1 MSVYVKI
8 EKNRYIDSLETLF
21 ATTVLNEQPGIA
33 MGYIGMCNNT
43 FRDVITDIGLMTEE
57 IAACTESDYVVVAD
71 AESSEAFEDAVAE
84 VNRNLETKSTG
95 NETAEYDT
103 AEAAL
108 EDHPEVNLVHIA
120 VPGDCALEEAKKAL
134 NAGKHICVFSNN
146 VPFSD
151 EREMKEL
158 AREKGLLCMGPDCG
172 VANINGAALVLSSI
186 TNRGP
191 FGIVGASGTGI
202 QHVAAIIHEAGS
214 GVTQTIGVGGNDLKD
229 PIGGISMLMGL
240 EALEKDPET
249 KYIVVISRKPG
260 EKTLPVIC
268 EKLKSL
274 TKPRIVLFMGCERE
288 IVEATGSV
296 WAENLDDC
304 GVKALKLIGVDY
316 DLGSEEELD
325 AIAAKA
331 IEGMAPEQKYLR
343 GGYSGGTYMDEAMH
357 AMYDEIGDVWSNCPL
372 NPDYRLED
380 SYKSVENTVIDYGE
394 EEFTLGRPHPAIDPS
409 IRKPAVLR
417 EASDPEVAVICLD
430 FILTPPGHPDPAGYL
445 VEDIK
450 KAQQMARDR
459 GGKLVFIASV
469 LGTTADFQDIRV
481 QEQELRDAG
490 VIVLNSNARAA
501 KLAGKII
508 RLKEERD
515 HGRCK

>member
-21 ATTVLNEQPGIA
+21 ATTVLNDQPGIE
-33 MGYIGMCNNT
+33 MGYIGMCNST
-43 FRDVITDIGLMTEE
+43 FRDVITDIGLMTDE
-57 IAACTESDYVVVAD
+57 IAACSENDYVIVAE
-71 AESSEAFEDAVAE
+71 AESQEAFDLAVAE
-84 VNRNLETKSTG
+84 VDKSMETKDSG
-95 NETAEYDT
+95 QETAEYDT
-103 AEAAL
+103 TDAAL
-108 EDHPEVNLVHIA
+108 AAHPEVNLVQIA

-146 VPFSD
+146 VPFED

-172 VANINGAALVLSSI
+172 VANINGSALVLSSI
-186 TNRGP
+186 NNRGP

-202 QHVAAIIHEAGS
+202 QHVAAILHEAGS

-240 EALEKDPET
+240 DALEHDPET
-249 KYIVVISRKPG
+249 KYIIVISRKPG

-268 EKLKSL
+268 DKLKSL
-274 TKPRIVLFMGCERE
+274 SKPCVVLFMGCERE

-304 GVKALKLIGVDY
+304 GIKALQLIGVDY
-316 DLGSEEELD
+316 SLGTEEELD
-325 AIAAKA
+325 AIAREAV
-331 IEGMAPEQKYLR
+331 EGMAPEQKYVR

-357 AMYDEIGDVWSNCPL
+357 AMYGEIGDVWSNCPL
-372 NPDYRLED
+372 NPDYQLKD
-380 SYKSVENTVIDYGE
+380 SYQSVENTVIDYGE

-417 EASDPEVAVICLD
+417 EASDPKVAVICLD

-450 KAQQMARDR
+450 KAQEMAAER

-469 LGTTADFQDIRV
+469 LGTTADFQNIRV

-490 VIVLNSNARAA
+490 VIVCTSNARAA
-501 KLAGKII
+501 RLAGKII
-508 RLKEERD
+508 RLKGERD
-515 HGRCK
+515 NG

>member
-1 MSVYVKI
+1 MSTFVKI

-21 ATTVLNEQPGIA
+21 ATALLNDQAGIE
-33 MGYIGMCNNT
+33 MGYIGMCNST
-43 FRDVITDIGLMTEE
+43 FRDVITDIGLMTPE
-57 IAACTESDYVVVAD
+57 IDACSENDYVMVAE
-71 AESSEAFEDAVAE
+71 AESGEAFEAAVVE
-84 VNRNLETKSTG
+84 VNKNMEKKNSG
-95 NETAEYDT
+95 NNTSEYDT
-103 AEAAL
+103 TEAAMAA
-108 EDHPEVNLVHIA
+108 HPEANLVHIA

-146 VPFSD
+146 VPFED

-191 FGIVGASGTGI
+191 FGVVGASGTGI
-202 QHVAAIIHEAGS
+202 QHVAAIIHEGGS

-240 EALEKDPET
+240 DALNNDPDT

-260 EKTLPVIC
+260 EKTLPLIC
-268 EKLKSL
+268 EKLKSIE
-274 TKPRIVLFMGCERE
+274 KPKVVLFMGCERE

-304 GVKALKLIGVDY
+304 GMKALKLIGVDY
-316 DLGSEEELD
+316 DLGSEEELVEIAKE
-325 AIAAKA
+325 AIV
-331 IEGMAPEQKYLR
+331 GMSKEQKYLR

-372 NPDYRLED
+372 NKDYQLAD

-409 IRKPAVLR
+409 IRKPAVIR
-417 EASDPEVAVICLD
+417 EASDPEVAVLCLD

-445 VEDIK
+445 LEDIK
-450 KAQQMARDR
+450 KAMKMAEDR
-459 GGKLVFIASV
+459 GGKLVVISSV
-469 LGTTADFQDIRV
+469 LGTTADIQDIRV
-481 QEQELRDAG
+481 QEQKLRDAG
-490 VIVLNSNARAA
+490 VIVCTSNARAA
-501 KLAGKII
+501 RLAGKII
-508 RLKEERD
+508 RMKGERD
-515 HGRCK
+515 NG

>member
-21 ATTVLNEQPGIA
+21 ATTVLNDQPGIE
-33 MGYIGMCNNT
+33 MGYIGMCNST
-43 FRDVITDIGLMTEE
+43 FRDVISDIGLMTAE
-57 IAACTESDYVVVAD
+57 IDACSENDYVIVAEAQTQD
-71 AESSEAFEDAVAE
+71 AFDAAVAE
-84 VNRNLETKSTG
+84 VNRNMETKASESLTV
-95 NETAEYDT
+95 EYDT
-103 AEAAL
+103 SESALAA
-108 EDHPEVNLVHIA
+108 HPEVNLVHIA

-146 VPFSD
+146 VPFED

-186 TNRGP
+186 NNRGP

-202 QHVAAIIHEAGS
+202 QHVAAMLHEAGS

-240 EALEKDPET
+240 EALENDPDT
-249 KYIVVISRKPG
+249 RYIIVISRKPG

-274 TKPRIVLFMGCERE
+274 TKPCVVLFMGCEKE
-288 IVEATGSV
+288 IVETTGSV

-304 GVKALKLIGVDY
+304 GIKALKLIGLEY

-325 AIAAKA
+325 QIAAEA
-331 IEGMAPEQKYLR
+331 VEGMAPEQKYLR

-372 NPDYRLED
+372 NKEFQLPD
-380 SYKSVENTVIDYGE
+380 SYQSIENTVIDYGE
-394 EEFTLGRPHPAIDPS
+394 EEFTLGRPHPAIDPG
-409 IRKPAVLR
+409 IRKPAILR

-445 VEDIK
+445 IEDIQ
-450 KAQQMARDR
+450 KAQEMARDR
-459 GGKLVFIASV
+459 GGKLVFISSV
-469 LGTTADFQDIRV
+469 LGTTADFQNIRV

-490 VIVLNSNARAA
+490 VIVCTSNARAA
-501 KLAGKII
+501 RLAAKII
-508 RLKEERD
+508 RLKGERD
-515 HGRCK
+515 NG

>member
-1 MSVYVKI
+1 M
-8 EKNRYIDSLETLF
+8 
-21 ATTVLNEQPGIA
+21 
-33 MGYIGMCNNT
+33 
-43 FRDVITDIGLMTEE
+43 
-57 IAACTESDYVVVAD
+57 
-71 AESSEAFEDAVAE
+71 
-84 VNRNLETKSTG
+84 
-95 NETAEYDT
+95 
-103 AEAAL
+103 
-108 EDHPEVNLVHIA
+108 
-120 VPGDCALEEAKKAL
+120 
-134 NAGKHICVFSNN
+134 
-146 VPFSD
+146 
-151 EREMKEL
+151 
-158 AREKGLLCMGPDCG
+158 
-172 VANINGAALVLSSI
+172 
-186 TNRGP
+186 
-191 FGIVGASGTGI
+191 
-202 QHVAAIIHEAGS
+202 
-214 GVTQTIGVGGNDLKD
+214 
-229 PIGGISMLMGL
+229 
-240 EALEKDPET
+240 
-249 KYIVVISRKPG
+249 VISRKPG
-260 EKTLPVIC
+260 EKTLPVVC

-274 TKPRIVLFMGCERE
+274 TKPRVVLFMGCERE
-288 IVEATGSV
+288 IVVATGSV
-296 WAENLDDC
+296 WAKNLDDC

-316 DLGSEEELD
+316 DMGSEEELD

-343 GGYSGGTYMDEAMH
+343 GGYSGGTYMDEAME

-372 NPDYRLED
+372 NPDYQLAD
-380 SYKSVENTVIDYGE
+380 SYRSVENTVIDYGE

-515 HGRCK
+515 HGRCE

>member
-1 MSVYVKI
+1 MSTFVKI
-8 EKNRYIDSLETLF
+8 EKNIYIDSLETLF
-21 ATTVLNEQPGIA
+21 ATTVLNDQPGIN
-33 MGYIGMCNNT
+33 MGYIGMCNST
-43 FRDVITDIGLMTEE
+43 FRSVIEDIGLMTSE
-57 IAACTESDYVVVAD
+57 IADCTENDYVIVAD
-71 AESSEAFEDAVAE
+71 AESESAFDAAVAE
-84 VNRNLETKSTG
+84 VNKNMEVKSGG
-95 NETAEYDT
+95 NKVAEYDT
-103 AEAAL
+103 QEAAL
-108 EDHPEVNLVHIA
+108 AAHDEVNLVHIA

-146 VPFSD
+146 VPFED

-191 FGIVGASGTGI
+191 FGVVGASGTGI
-202 QHVAAIIHEAGS
+202 QHVAAIIHEGGS

-240 EALEKDPET
+240 DALNEDPNT

-268 EKLKSL
+268 EKLKSIN
-274 TKPRIVLFMGCERE
+274 KPKVVLFMGCERE
-288 IVEATGSV
+288 IVEATGSI

-304 GVKALKLIGVDY
+304 GIKALQLIGVDY
-316 DLGSEEELD
+316 DLGDDAELD
-325 AIAAKA
+325 EIAEKA
-331 IEGMAPEQKYLR
+331 IEGMTPEQKYLR

-372 NPDYRLED
+372 NKDYQLAD

-430 FILTPPGHPDPAGYL
+430 YILTPPGHPDPVGYL
-445 VEDIK
+445 VPDIK
-450 KAQQMARDR
+450 EAQEMAAKR
-459 GGKLVFIASV
+459 GGKLVFISSV
-469 LGTTADFQDIRV
+469 LGTTADIQDIRK

-490 VIVLNSNARAA
+490 VIVCKSNAKAA
-501 KLAGKII
+501 KLAAKII
-508 RLKEERD
+508 RLKGERD
-515 HGRCK
+515 NG